1 MFFLIPIGSEEG
13 VRRLPYLTIGLIAI
27 NVIIFIITNSV
38 QQYRTKELLRINR
51 ELMEIESSYIYNLVN
66 KDPYYMTE
74 QDFDDIHER
83 FITEDIIPQYSD
95 DYAEWR
101 RLYDE
106 YKKYSVSVFEQLG
119 ITPSRFDFVKMF
131 TSMFVHGDLF
141 HLIFNM
147 LFLWMVG
154 CNIEDDW
161 SWKVFLGLF
170 LISGIAAVLM
180 HVAMF
185 PKSSIPLIGAS
196 GAIAGVMGA
205 FMVRHYKTKIR
216 FAWLIWLFITRPF
229 FGTFSIFAG
238 IALPIWFLL
247 EIACAGGSVD
257 AGGTA
262 HWAHIG
268 GFVFGAVVGTSMRF
282 LGIEKK
288 YVVPMV
294 EESFEKLKMSPAMKE
309 ANKMLE
315 AGDAAGAMPLLLAA
329 INEEPYNADAPLTI
343 ARLYYEKGHLDDATV
358 MYNKAIE
365 AMLRKQ
371 DTDVL
376 LATIEELEEKDMLN
390 ILTEKNVYSCA
401 AFCEGIPDYEK
412 ALKLFGQYINLF
424 PKGKVRSKVI
434 YRIHLIFK
442 NKLQNARMAQSS
454 LAFLKNEYP
463 DYPVRE

>member
-27 NVIIFIITNSV
+27 NVLIFIITNSV
-38 QQYRTKELLRINR
+38 HHHRTSELLKVNKELI
-51 ELMEIESSYIYNLVN
+51 EIESSYIYNLIN
-66 KDPYYMTE
+66 RDAHYLTE
-74 QDFDDIHER
+74 QDFDAIHER

-95 DYAEWR
+95 DYAKWN
-101 RLYDE
+101 RLYEE
-106 YKKYSVSVFEQLG
+106 YKRLSVSVFEQLG
-119 ITPSRFDFVKMF
+119 ITPSKFDFFKMF
-131 TSMFVHGDLF
+131 TSMFVHGGLF
-141 HLIFNM
+141 HLVFNM

-205 FMVRHYKTKIR
+205 FMIRHYRTKIR
-216 FAWLIWLFITRPF
+216 FAWVIWVFITRPF
-229 FGTFSIFAG
+229 FGTFSMFAG
-238 IALPIWFLL
+238 IALPIWFIL
-247 EIACAGGSVD
+247 EVACAGGSVE

-268 GFVFGAVVGTSMRF
+268 GFVFGAIVGSSMRF

-288 YVVPMV
+288 YVAPMV
-294 EESFEKLKMSPAMKE
+294 EESFEKLKMSPTMKE
-309 ANKMLE
+309 ANKKLE
-315 AGDAAGAMPLLLAA
+315 AGDAAGAMPLLLLA
-329 INEEPYNADAPLTI
+329 INEEPYNADAPLTL
-343 ARLYYEKGHLDDATV
+343 ARLYYEKGHSSDAIV

-365 AMLRKQ
+365 AILRRQ
-371 DTDVL
+371 DADL
-376 LATIEELEEKDMLN
+376 LIATIEELEEKDMLN
-390 ILTEKNVYSCA
+390 KLTEKNMYSCA

-412 ALKLFGQYINLF
+412 ALKLFGLYINVF
-424 PKGKVRSKVI
+424 PRGKIRAKVI

-442 NKLQNARMAQSS
+442 NKLQNRRMARSS
-454 LAFLKNEYP
+454 LAFLKNQYP
-463 DYPVRE
+463 DYPVIE